1 MTGAAMTLYGIAHCD
16 RCRAARRWLT
26 AHDLEHG
33 FHDLRA
39 DGLEADRLEDWIAR
53 IGLEALVNRRSTS
66 WRALTE
72 NERQAMATA
81 DSAIA
86 LIHRQPTLLRRP
98 LLETGDGRLIQ
109 GFTAELYERE
119 FGATS

>member
-1 MTGAAMTLYGIAHCD
+1 MTLYGIAHCD

-26 AHDLEHG
+26 THDLEHV

-39 DGLEADRLEDWIAR
+39 DGLETERVKDWMTR
-53 IGLEALVNRRSTS
+53 IGLTALVNRRSTS

-72 NERQAMATA
+72 AERQALSAP
-81 DSAIA
+81 DSAVA
-86 LIHRQPTLLRRP
+86 LIRRQPTLLRRP
-98 LLETGDGRLIQ
+98 LLETDDGRLIQ

-119 FGATS
+119 FGTRS